1 MHLHLCFPYLFEL
14 DGLGELPAE
23 GEVGDGDVVEDDAEL
38 LRALRQLGVDR
49 RGDDLTLRDQLAR
62 VELRHHRLQNLY
74 KRVHIL
80 PWVKCLWAVNAFNFK
95 CLLLI
100 RAKN

>member
-1 MHLHLCFPYLFEL
+1 MYSHLCFPYLFEL

-38 LRALRQLGVDR
+38 LCALRQLGVDR

-62 VELRHHRLQNLY
+62 VELRHHRLQNLS
-74 KRVHIL
+74 KSSIL
-80 PWVKCLWAVNAFNFK
+80 VYFTMGKVSVGS
-95 CLLLI
+95 
-100 RAKN
+100 